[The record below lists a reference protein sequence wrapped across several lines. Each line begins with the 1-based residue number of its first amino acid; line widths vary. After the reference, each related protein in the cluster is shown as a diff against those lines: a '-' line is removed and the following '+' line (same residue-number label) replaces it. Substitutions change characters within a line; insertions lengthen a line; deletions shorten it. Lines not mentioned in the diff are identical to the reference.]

1 MANGGFNELPRR
13 IRSGKVLCDKVFAIV
28 CVLQYDGFQFGL
40 ASTVYK
46 RFDKKAR
53 HKRTRIIHYVQ
64 QLLHELHNPITRKR
78 QQRKAYSSYRGNI

>member
-13 IRSGKVLCDKVFAIV
+13 TRSGKVLCDKVLAIV
-28 CVLQYDGFQFGL
+28 CVLQYDGYQFGL
-40 ASTVYK
+40 VSMIYK

-64 QLLHELHNPITRKR
+64 QLLHELDNLITRKR
-78 QQRKAYSSYRGNI
+78 QQHKAYSSYRRSI

>member
-13 IRSGKVLCDKVFAIV
+13 TRSGKVLCDKVLAIV
-28 CVLQYDGFQFGL
+28 CVLQYDRYQFGL
-40 ASTVYK
+40 VSMIYK

-64 QLLHELHNPITRKR
+64 QLLHELHNLITRKR
-78 QQRKAYSSYRGNI
+78 QQHKAYSSYRRSI